1 MNNEYGS
8 TSSQSGTAGIKESV
22 QKLADQG
29 GETVGVLKGRASEIA
44 DGLKQQYSDTM
55 HRAVDFVQER
65 PLAAVGLAVGLG
77 YFSRTIVRLGML
89 SGVAY
94 LAMQL
99 AGRKSGARGESSLVD
114 ERGQGLHAD
123 TVSTY

>member
-1 MNNEYGS
+1 MNNEFGS

-29 GETVGVLKGRASEIA
+29 GETVGVLKGRASELA

-55 HRAVDFVQER
+55 HRALDFVQER

-77 YFSRTIVRLGML
+77 YFSRTILRLGML

-94 LAMQL
+94 LALQL
-99 AGRKSGARGESSLVD
+99 AGRKAAQGGEGSIGG
-114 ERGQGLHAD
+114 ERGQGLQAD
-123 TVSTY
+123 SVSTY